1 MSSLCWVFGYGS
13 LMWDPGFRVVEQ
25 VTARL
30 DGFSRSFCMRS
41 TRYRGTEEA
50 PGLVLGLDEDPQAH
64 CTGIALRF
72 DDADRDEVLT
82 YLRERELITYAYRE
96 AVLPITMADGR
107 RVEALAYVMRR
118 DHAQY
123 AGGLPLYEQARII
136 STAHGQRGPNADYLF
151 NTTRHLTEIG
161 LEDDTLY
168 SLSEDV
174 RRLLATRAA
183 PLDDDQTAR

>member
-1 MSSLCWVFGYGS
+1 ML
-13 LMWDPGFRVVEQ
+13 
-25 VTARL
+25 
-30 DGFSRSFCMRS
+30 S
-41 TRYRGTEEA
+41 TRYRGTDEA
-50 PGLVLGLDEDPQAH
+50 PGLVLGLDADPQAH

-72 DDADRDEVLT
+72 DDADHDTVLA

-96 AVLPITMADGR
+96 AVLPVTLADGR

-123 AGGLPLYEQARII
+123 VGGLPLCEQARII

-151 NTTRHLTEIG
+151 NTTRHLAEIG
-161 LEDDTLY
+161 LEDDTLH

-174 RRLLATRAA
+174 RRLLAAQSG
-183 PLDDDQTAR
+183 PGDDDQTSP